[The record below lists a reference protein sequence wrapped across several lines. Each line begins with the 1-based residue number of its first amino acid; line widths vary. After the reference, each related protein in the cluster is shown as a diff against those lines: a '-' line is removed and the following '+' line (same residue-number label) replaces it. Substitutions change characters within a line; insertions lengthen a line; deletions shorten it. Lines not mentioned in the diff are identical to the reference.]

1 MAGGG
6 GGEKTEKATPKK
18 RQDARKDGEVLL
30 SKEVV
35 TAVTVLA
42 TFAALSVWGKYML
55 VFLSDY
61 LKEEINGLSVVQEFT
76 NEFFTRKF
84 LDVFLVILMA
94 AAPIAIVSAAAS
106 IIAVI
111 AQTKGLVS
119 MKKIKPKFSHI
130 NPFTGIKRLFSL
142 QAVVSIIKGLIEIVV
157 IGFVIYDKIKGKLP
171 SIASLMRTDVISGV
185 AYLGSEVMDVVMTI
199 CLLFAFVAVADYLF
213 QWWQY
218 EKKLRMS
225 KQEVKDE
232 YKQLEGN
239 PQIKQRIKQKQ
250 QEMAQRR
257 MMAEVPTADVVIKNP
272 THYAVALRYDID
284 NDIAPVVV
292 AKGSDYLALRIIA
305 VAEENGVYIQE
316 DRPLAQTLYKT
327 VELGRSIPKEL
338 YMAIAEIL
346 NIVYKAKN
354 KTI

>member
-35 TAVTVLA
+35 TAVTVLT

-61 LKEEINGLSVVQEFT
+61 LKEEINGLSVAQEFT

-94 AAPIAIVSAAAS
+94 AAPIAIVSSAAS

-119 MKKIKPKFSHI
+119 TKKIKPKFSHI

-171 SIASLMRTDVISGV
+171 SIANLMRTDVISGV

-327 VELGRSIPKEL
+327 VELGHSIPKEL